1 MPGLDLQSPPINT
14 NRLAELLE
22 WTHRLWG
29 WLEANS
35 NIILGKTAYGSSDTG
50 MFAGDDS
57 GTYKVDIGNDT
68 HYFRFNGTVI
78 SFNSANA
85 SLSEDG
91 VLTIT
96 NVVATDGNI
105 GGFHLDSVEGLWSG
119 EGPDRVQLK
128 PDGGIWAGA
137 ELPENAPFYVDI
149 NGTSVLNATNITIGE
164 EGFLRTKDKNSFDS
178 LTDGIWVGFDN
189 GYYKLRI
196 GNANKYIEWDGVEMT
211 IRGKLNASDIETGYL
226 KADVIRAGTI
236 VTNHVA
242 DDNIT
247 RVWGYYETDTIAITD
262 PAYVATAWTE
272 SFIPAVAYDYV
283 ILTGSLF
290 SIEDFNSDTDRVL
303 LMMYIYDGIEI
314 VLDGTFKW
322 TASGSGTNEYYLTNE
337 AGDDNGLNSFP
348 SMHVAENSV
357 AGGGTLL
364 TEGTVGSLTA
374 GQWDVGDNDTLGFDT
389 IYVRLTDG
397 ANPDGKADGYLRA
410 CILIAYKTS
419 GNLTYYMDDYS
430 GVVNYEHSPDM
441 VHNFTDTYK
450 RNIMVAYRYDVI
462 SGALGA
468 GSRYADDRSLVVIER
483 RK

>member
-211 IRGKLNASDIETGYL
+211 IRGKLNASDIETGTL
-226 KADVIRAGTI
+226 HADRIEAGTI

-247 RVWGYYETDTIAITD
+247 RSWSYYTAVANGIDTPDAWEQIAITDAFIPIDKPLLIFLHFDLSHSDFDSGDTIAINVRFKRGSTVLWTSD
-262 PAYVATAWTE
+262 NTYFGEGMGCASLNVLRFFYNANWIDATPGTSSTTISAEIYWR
-272 SFIPAVAYDYV
+272 FI
-283 ILTGSLF
+283 
-290 SIEDFNSDTDRVL
+290 
-303 LMMYIYDGIEI
+303 DG
-314 VLDGTFKW
+314 
-322 TASGSGTNEYYLTNE
+322 ASGSDLQV
-337 AGDDNGLNSFP
+337 DN
-348 SMHVAENSV
+348 V
-357 AGGGTLL
+357 TLFVL
-364 TEGTVGSLTA
+364 ET
-374 GQWDVGDNDTLGFDT
+374 
-389 IYVRLTDG
+389 
-397 ANPDGKADGYLRA
+397 
-410 CILIAYKTS
+410 
-419 GNLTYYMDDYS
+419 
-430 GVVNYEHSPDM
+430 
-441 VHNFTDTYK
+441 
-450 RNIMVAYRYDVI
+450 
-462 SGALGA
+462 
-468 GSRYADDRSLVVIER
+468 R
-483 RK
+483 R